1 VKPIERFASVVAG
14 IVVSIGASAPPAAA
28 CQLMPAIPAPM
39 PVHEVTLFKDG
50 HAFVLQSGRM
60 ATNDAGDVTLDQLPS
75 PVLGTFWPFAS
86 DRKARLRSVTSG
98 RSDVRVERTALDLR
112 QLVLGNAGAEVVVT
126 EIEGPTYKARII
138 GVPAR
143 RPDER
148 RRDPPAGGDPS
159 GVRTVEP
166 AGVALLETE
175 DGTKVVRLDR
185 IRDVRFTGAYR
196 STVAEDD
203 VLDRMTL
210 RLDWEGAPQKE
221 AEVGLVY
228 LQKGLR
234 WIPSYRIAIDGAGRA
249 TVTLQATIVNEL
261 VDLADVTANLVIG
274 VPSFPF
280 EDTPDPIGLQRAVA
294 ELSRS
299 FRNDARTAFAFSNA
313 IMTQQLASPRSHV
326 ADDEPAAAGPDLGPE
341 VAGSGAH
348 EDLFVFTLEHV
359 SLKKGE
365 RAVVPMGEFSMKYR
379 DVYALD
385 LQFAPPPEL
394 WRNLDGSRQTEL
406 ARVFATP
413 RFTHRIRLA
422 NGSAVPLTTAPA
434 LVLRDGR
441 LLAQGLMT
449 YAAPGAESE
458 LTITTVSDLAVSK
471 EEQETARVPDAATWQ
486 GEKYGRVDL
495 SGALTLTSYRKEP
508 VEVEI
513 TRHVLGNVATADHGG
528 RKERVNVLEDAG
540 VSGAALPYWWSA
552 FSWPWWWS
560 HLNGVG
566 RVHWTVTLQPRQPMA
581 LGYTWNYYWR

>member
-1 VKPIERFASVVAG
+1 MELFRRAGWVCAVIVAAG
-14 IVVSIGASAPPAAA
+14 CAAA
-28 CQLMPAIPAPM
+28 RPADACGSMKAPSM
-39 PVHEVTLFKDG
+39 PVKEVTLFKDG

-60 ATNDAGDVTLDQLPS
+60 ATNEAGDVVLDRLPS
-75 PVLGTFWPFAS
+75 PVLGTFWPYAS
-86 DRKARLRSVTSG
+86 DRRARLRSVTSG

-112 QLVLGNAGAEVVVT
+112 QLIDGNAGAEVVVT
-126 EIEGPTYKARII
+126 EIEGPTYKARIV
-138 GVPAR
+138 GVPER

-148 RRDPPAGGDPS
+148 R
-159 GVRTVEP
+159 
-166 AGVALLETE
+166 AGVAVTPAEVALFEGE
-175 DGTKVVRLDR
+175 EGTRVVRLDR
-185 IRDVRFTGAYR
+185 IRDVRFTGAFR

-210 RLDWEGAPQKE
+210 RLDWDGAPQKE
-221 AEVGLVY
+221 ADVGLVY
-228 LQKGLR
+228 QQKGLR
-234 WIPSYRIAIDGAGRA
+234 WIPSYRVESDGAGRA
-249 TVTLQATIVNEL
+249 TVKLQATIVNEL
-261 VDLADVTANLVIG
+261 VDLVDVTANLVVG

-280 EDTPDPIGLQRAVA
+280 EDTPDPIGLQKAVA
-294 ELSRS
+294 ELSQS
-299 FRNDARTAFAFSNA
+299 FRRDARTAFAFSNA
-313 IMTQQLASPRSHV
+313 IMTQQLASGRGHLP
-326 ADDEPAAAGPDLGPE
+326 DEAPAAPGPDLGPE

-359 SLKKGE
+359 SMKKGE

-385 LQFAPPPEL
+385 LPVAPPPEL
-394 WRNLDGSRQTEL
+394 WRNLDGSRQAEL
-406 ARVFATP
+406 ARVFGTP

-449 YAAPGAESE
+449 YAAAGAESE
-458 LTITTVSDLAVSK
+458 LTLTTVSDLAVRK
-471 EEQETARVPDAATWQ
+471 EEQETARVPDATTWQ

-495 SGALTLTSYRKEP
+495 SGVLTLTSYRKDP

-513 TRHVLGNVATADHGG
+513 TRHVLGNVGTADHGG
-528 RKERVNVLEDAG
+528 RKDRVNVLEDAG
-540 VSGAALPYWWSA
+540 AAGGGPALPYWWSA

-566 RVHWTVTLQPRQPMA
+566 RVQWTVTLQPRQPQA
-581 LGYTWNYYWR
+581 LGYTWSYYWR

>member
-1 VKPIERFASVVAG
+1 MKLLARAAWIVGVVVVAG
-14 IVVSIGASAPPAAA
+14 CATARPAAA
-28 CQLMPAIPAPM
+28 CGSMKAPPM
-39 PVHEVTLFKDG
+39 AVREVTVFKDG
-50 HAFVLQSGRM
+50 HAFVLQSGRV
-60 ATNDAGDVTLDQLPS
+60 ATDEAGDVTLDRLPS
-75 PVLGTFWPFAS
+75 PVLGTFWPYSS
-86 DRKARLRSVTSG
+86 DRRARLRSVTSG

-112 QLVLGNAGAEVVVT
+112 QLVEGNAGAEVVVT
-126 EIEGPTYKARII
+126 EIEGPPYKARII

-143 RPDER
+143 RPGER
-148 RRDPPAGGDPS
+148 RRDPPQGGADTG
-159 GVRTVEP
+159 GVRPVDP
-166 AGVALLETE
+166 AGVALFQTE

-196 STVAEDD
+196 KTVAEDD

-228 LQKGLR
+228 VQKGLR
-234 WIPSYRIAIDGAGRA
+234 WIPSYRVAIDGAGRA

-261 VDLADVTANLVIG
+261 VDLVDVTANLVIG

-280 EDTPDPIGLQRAVA
+280 ADTPDPIGLQKAAA
-294 ELSRS
+294 ELSQS
-299 FRNDARTAFAFSNA
+299 FRRDARTAFALSNA
-313 IMTQQLASPRSHV
+313 IMTQQLASPRGHL
-326 ADDEPAAAGPDLGPE
+326 ADGEPAVGGPDLGPE
-341 VAGSGAH
+341 VAGAGAH

-359 SLKKGE
+359 SLEKGE
-365 RAVVPMGEFSMKYR
+365 RAVVPMGEFPMRYR

-385 LQFAPPPEL
+385 LPVAPPPEL
-394 WRNLDGSRQTEL
+394 WRNLDGSRQAEL
-406 ARVFATP
+406 SRVFGTP

-449 YAAPGAESE
+449 YAAPGADSE
-458 LTITTVSDLAVSK
+458 LTITTVSDLAVRK

-486 GEKYGRVDL
+486 GEKYGRIDL

-508 VEVEI
+508 VEVEV
-513 TRHVLGNVATADHGG
+513 TRRVLGNVATADHDG

-540 VSGAALPYWWSA
+540 VSGAVLPDWWSV

-566 RVHWTVTLQPRQPMA
+566 RIQWTVTLQPRQPLA